1 MKVLFTKMQAFGND
15 YVYIDAISQKID
27 APGNLA
33 RRISDRHFGV
43 GSDGMVMLCP
53 SEPCDFRM
61 RIFNPDGSEAEMC
74 GNALRSASKL
84 YYCSGYTKKELLTVE
99 TLGGCQTVE
108 LLVKNGQ
115 VVNIHAQIGKPEFLA
130 KKIPVDTQEEFFLD
144 QRLRVADREFRA
156 SSISFGNPHTVLF
169 LDAREDLGTLDLEKY
184 GKSVESHPCFPQQ
197 TNVTFAQVLD
207 DSHIRIREWERN
219 CGETLGCGTG
229 CCAAV
234 VVANRLGL
242 CGRRVEV
249 RQPGGPLDVEW
260 DQADIVHMTGPSQIV
275 FRGEY
280 YDDIEEFT
288 E

>member
-15 YVYIDAISQKID
+15 YVYIDAISQNIE
-27 APGNLA
+27 APGVLA

-53 SEPCDFRM
+53 SQVCDFRM

-84 YYCSGYTKKELLTVE
+84 FYCSGYTKKELLTVE
-99 TLGGCQTVE
+99 TLGGHQTVE
-108 LLVKNGQ
+108 LMVEEGQ
-115 VVNIHAQIGKPEFLA
+115 VVNIHAQIGKPEFRA
-130 KKIPVDTQEEFFLD
+130 EKIPVNTEGEIFLD
-144 QRLRVADREFRA
+144 QRLKAADREFRT
-156 SSISFGNPHTVLF
+156 SSISFGNPHTVLL
-169 LDAREDLGTLDLEKY
+169 LDQGEDLEKMDLEKY
-184 GKSVESHPCFPQQ
+184 GKSVEEHPCFPQR
-197 TNVTFAQVLD
+197 TNVTFAQILD
-207 DSHIRIREWERN
+207 QGHIRIREWERN

-249 RQPGGPLDVEW
+249 QQPGGPLAVEW
-260 DQADIVHMTGPSQIV
+260 TLCI
-275 FRGEY
+275 
-280 YDDIEEFT
+280 
-288 E
+288 